1 MNSFIKSFREAV
13 IITIW
18 WLCRKHVIC
27 SVILLCFFILIPDTG
42 FAYSPEAEKDFF
54 FVKERSQVVWP
65 QGQGDRKFV
74 IYDNYSY
81 SPGPRSQLPL
91 LNPYTNEFVPADI
104 IIVNLPVTDFF
115 RKNLMIEDQIANLL
129 YANLRLRKLL
139 EEYSRVQESAYELF
153 HGMEGLGSYYYET
166 AWDISS
172 EQVFLKPAI
181 SSDSSNDTQLVKE
194 LKKWMAKSNR
204 DKVIVRHA
212 IPYIDNEKKFE
223 NSEQGR
229 GPGSLTFKLSYE
241 QNYTSPARRYRPTRY
256 QIKKSGKIS
265 GLPDLPKPSYSSKG
279 NGGSLDEEQGYP
291 SEETRKEE
299 GHYRYDDDSQKPWI
313 EVLAIN
319 TIKYFKENKLE
330 GLFFFLLIFIP
341 IFVLISSK
349 SR

>member
-27 SVILLCFFILIPDTG
+27 SVILSCFFILIPDTG

-139 EEYSRVQESAYELF
+139 EEYGRVQESAYELF
-153 HGMEGLGSYYYET
+153 HGMEKLGSYYYET

-172 EQVFLKPAI
+172 EQVSLKPAI

-212 IPYIDNEKKFE
+212 KSYIDNEKKFD

-279 NGGSLDEEQGYP
+279 SGGSLDQEQGYP
-291 SEETRKEE
+291 SEEIRKEE
-299 GHYRYDDDSQKPWI
+299 GHYRYDEDSQKPWI

-341 IFVLISSK
+341 IFVLTSSK
-349 SR
+349 SK